1 MNRKLLVGP
10 ACPGPTQVLAELP
23 LRSRMGQLEVRP
35 GLRYQSMQRSRFL
48 VRPLVTSS
56 VVAAAVAL
64 AGCTFDGTPASS
76 GNPSSIGTFVR
87 GLFGSKSEDHLPVA
101 HDEARVEPS
110 GPKAKPA
117 TSKPKHPAAAA
128 ARAHPAKPRP
138 QPANTETAIARA
150 PKPSPKQASAE
161 PQSTP
166 GSATPPLL
174 SGAAPTLPVGSFDD
188 RFSPSR

>member
-1 MNRKLLVGP
+1 MLL
-10 ACPGPTQVLAELP
+10 
-23 LRSRMGQLEVRP
+23 
-35 GLRYQSMQRSRFL
+35 SRFL
-48 VRPLVTSS
+48 VRAMLTSS

-64 AGCTFDGTPASS
+64 AGCTFDGTPAST
-76 GNPSSIGTFVR
+76 GNPGSIGSFVR
-87 GLFGSKSEDHLPVA
+87 NLFGSKSEDQTPTA
-101 HDEARVEPS
+101 RDEARVEPS

-117 TSKPKHPAAAA
+117 TSKPKHPAVAA

-138 QPANTETAIARA
+138 KTANTETATARA

-166 GSATPPLL
+166 DSATAPLL
-174 SGAAPTLPVGSFDD
+174 SGAAPTLPVGSFES

>member
-1 MNRKLLVGP
+1 
-10 ACPGPTQVLAELP
+10 
-23 LRSRMGQLEVRP
+23 VRYH
-35 GLRYQSMQRSRFL
+35 LQRSRFL
-48 VRPLVTSS
+48 VRALLTST

-64 AGCTFDGTPASS
+64 AGCTFDGTPAPT
-76 GNPSSIGTFVR
+76 GNPGSIGSFVR
-87 GLFGSKSEDHLPVA
+87 NLFGSKSEDQTPAA

-117 TSKPKHPAAAA
+117 TSKRKHPAVAT
-128 ARAHPAKPRP
+128 ARAHPAKP
-138 QPANTETAIARA
+138 PANTETAIARA

-166 GSATPPLL
+166 GTATPPLL

>member
-1 MNRKLLVGP
+1 LVGP
-10 ACPGPTQVLAELP
+10 GLGPNQVLAELP
-23 LRSRMGQLEVRP
+23 LRSRLDSKRFGASVRDQP
-35 GLRYQSMQRSRFL
+35 MLRSRFL
-48 VRPLVTSS
+48 ARAMLTSTVVT
-56 VVAAAVAL
+56 AAAAL
-64 AGCTFDGTPASS
+64 AGCTFDGTPASTGNS
-76 GNPSSIGTFVR
+76 GSIGSFVR
-87 GLFGSKSEDHLPVA
+87 NLFGSKSEDQTPAA
-101 HDEARVEPS
+101 HDEARVESS

-117 TSKPKHPAAAA
+117 TSKPKHPAVAA

-166 GSATPPLL
+166 GSVTAPLL
-174 SGAAPTLPVGSFDD
+174 SGAAPTLPVGSFES